1 MLLVLLLTTGMAVAG
16 WYLTTGRFIST
27 PALTS
32 LTQVQAERVADGA
45 GLAVEFT
52 ENFSESVPRGAVIET
67 DPSAGSKIL
76 KGGRMTATVSRG
88 PERFAMPTV
97 VGLSRE
103 AAETAV
109 QQANLSLD
117 DVSEKYSDTV
127 RDGIVLS
134 ASENPGAPLKRS
146 TGDRPRGLQGP
157 RAHSGRG
164 LPRKE
169 VRPGGG
175 GTAQGRLQR
184 RHPAEA
190 LRHGGQGP
198 GAGAGSE
205 VRARASGA
213 TPSH

>member
-1 MLLVLLLTTGMAVAG
+1 MAD
-16 WYLTTGRFIST
+16 R
-27 PALTS
+27 
-32 LTQVQAERVADGA
+32 A

-52 ENFSESVPRGAVIET
+52 EDFSESVPRGAVIET

-134 ASENPGAPLKRS
+134 ASEKPGAPLKRS
-146 TGDRPRGLQGP
+146 TGSTSWSP
-157 RAHSGRG
+157 RA
-164 LPRKE
+164 PRPS
-169 VRPGGG
+169 RSR
-175 GTAQGRLQR
+175 TTS
-184 RHPAEA
+184 
-190 LRHGGQGP
+190 
-198 GAGAGSE
+198 AGSSSE
-205 VRARASGA
+205 RRRDCARPASPSSRSGSTPTRWPRAWCWRRIRSPDRASGA
-213 TPSH
+213 TP